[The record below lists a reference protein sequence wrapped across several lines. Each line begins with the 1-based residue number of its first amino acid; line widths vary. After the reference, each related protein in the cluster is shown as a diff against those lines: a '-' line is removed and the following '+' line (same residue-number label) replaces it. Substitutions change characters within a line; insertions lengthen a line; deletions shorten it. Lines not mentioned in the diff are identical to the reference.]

1 MNRAVRAFTEDG
13 VAALR
18 GYLAAVRAGETQQ
31 TPPMVEDGHLTT
43 ILQPHASV
51 DTSLRFTGDKRGFAR
66 YLVDALSPVRSGGAR
81 DGDVGLWSW
90 LAAAFFDTICPPR
103 EDGSRRVREDHRYI
117 LSHDYQDHYRHL
129 VRTPCIIYEMH
140 GEHARIVLA
149 GSPDRHGEASEQIL
163 SRQHLLTNR
172 EFFKALDALYVEDNQ
187 GRWRLKVGAGGK
199 GPGSL
204 RRLGKVIR
212 QFDLTFDLYGMDS
225 SQILALLPR
234 EFERYRQG

>member
-1 MNRAVRAFTEDG
+1 
-13 VAALR
+13 
-18 GYLAAVRAGETQQ
+18 
-31 TPPMVEDGHLTT
+31 
-43 ILQPHASV
+43 
-51 DTSLRFTGDKRGFAR
+51 
-66 YLVDALSPVRSGGAR
+66 
-81 DGDVGLWSW
+81 
-90 LAAAFFDTICPPR
+90 
-103 EDGSRRVREDHRYI
+103 
-117 LSHDYQDHYRHL
+117 
-129 VRTPCIIYEMH
+129 
-140 GEHARIVLA
+140 
-149 GSPDRHGEASEQIL
+149 GEASEQIL

-187 GRWRLKVGAGGK
+187 ARWRLKVGAGGT